1 MRLPLL
7 ALLVPAIC
15 LAQTQGQPR
24 LLLEESH
31 YEFGRISPGASVTH
45 RFKASNAG
53 DSPLTIS
60 RLNPSCGCTS
70 TLVGKSTLAPGEST
84 ELEVTFNAAGH
95 PGMNQ
100 KSVEVISDDPT
111 HPVQTLSFGA
121 EVMQDI
127 EPSVQEVRFED
138 LVLKDR
144 RKASVKLTSET
155 GQPMRVTSADL
166 SVAPWLGVTTREE
179 GLEVY
184 VDLVLLARLLP
195 PGKLTGV
202 DTIALHL
209 VNPNP
214 TEFKLRV
221 LWKRRDPVLVSPAR
235 VAWAEAAGQELRA
248 ALTLKNPEHRPFRIL
263 STRTSNPLIRL
274 SGIAPRGAVEQKL
287 VVLLSKDAK
296 PGEYDEK
303 AYLTLDTPG
312 HPELEIRVAASL
324 H

>member
-1 MRLPLL
+1 
-7 ALLVPAIC
+7 
-15 LAQTQGQPR
+15 
-24 LLLEESH
+24 
-31 YEFGRISPGASVTH
+31 
-45 RFKASNAG
+45 
-53 DSPLTIS
+53 
-60 RLNPSCGCTS
+60 
-70 TLVGKSTLAPGEST
+70 
-84 ELEVTFNAAGH
+84 
-95 PGMNQ
+95 MNQ